1 MLSAGTLAEK
11 IGGHLVGA
19 DVPLKELVEVEDCAR
34 PGAVCLAV
42 SRRALAKLKNPYCV
56 VLQKDIPEL
65 ACPKIIAPQ
74 GKAVLIDLLKIFYPE
89 QAAPGV
95 SERAFIAPGAVLGK
109 DVTIYPLVYVGGN
122 VRVGDNTVLHPGVVV
137 YADCVIGKNCII
149 HANAVIG
156 ADGFGFIQDA
166 DGRQQKVPQKGAVII
181 EDDVEIGAN
190 TSIDRAT
197 LKATVI
203 GRGTKIDNKVQ
214 IGHNV
219 QIGRNCI
226 LAGAVN
232 VAGSAVLGDNVL
244 VAGNSGIADNITIG
258 ANSIICAS
266 TSVVNDIPPGSK
278 IYGTP
283 DSDEYGIA
291 MRRRA
296 LYNKL
301 PEINDRLKALE
312 QKQK

>member
-1 MLSAGTLAEK
+1 MLSAGALAEK
-11 IGGHLVGA
+11 IGGHLLGA
-19 DVPLKELVEVEDCAR
+19 DVPLKELVEIEDSAR
-34 PGAVCLAV
+34 PGSVCLAV
-42 SRRALAKLKNPYCV
+42 SRKALSQLKNPYCV

-65 ACPKIIAPQ
+65 NCPKIIAKQ
-74 GKAVLIDLLKIFYPE
+74 GKAALIDLLKIFYPE
-89 QAAPGV
+89 QAVPGI

-109 DVTIYPLVYVGGN
+109 NVTIHPLVYLGEN
-122 VRVGDNTVLHPGVVV
+122 VRVGDNTILYPGVVV
-137 YADCVIGKNCII
+137 YADCVLGKNCII
-149 HANAVIG
+149 HANTVIG
-156 ADGFGFIQDA
+156 ADGFGYIQDA
-166 DGRQQKVPQKGAVII
+166 AGCQQKVPQKGTVII
-181 EDDVEIGAN
+181 EDEVEIGAN

-219 QIGRNCI
+219 KIGRNCI

-232 VAGSAVLGDNVL
+232 VAGSAVLGDNVII
-244 VAGNSGIADNITIG
+244 AGNSGIADNITVG
-258 ANSIICAS
+258 ANTIIYAS
-266 TSVVNDIPPGSK
+266 TSVVNDVPPGSK

-312 QKQK
+312 QK